1 MLGKEILELFKT
13 VVELQEQKYRLV
25 GIHKEFTKK
34 ISNKYWQVLK
44 TGIIYRRL
52 AIKLKEC

>member
-34 ISNKYWQVLK
+34 ISNKY
-44 TGIIYRRL
+44 
-52 AIKLKEC
+52 